1 MQFTA
6 EPLLDEEGVPLAV
19 LTADTQAAIDELRA
33 AARAAAE
40 ASRAPSSERA
50 YAADWRRRHEA
61 EFSKHVKD
69 RRIGSR
75 IEQTTSDRIIFC
87 SKTGF
92 GSQGAS
98 RATVAPRVGTHQVDW
113 RLPLGNGGAR
123 SRSIPAAPDPC
134 RRSSL
139 AAAAQRAFR

>member
-87 SKTGF
+87 SKTEF

-98 RATVAPRVGTHQVDW
+98 RAR
-113 RLPLGNGGAR
+113 RLPPGWEHIRLTGDYHWETAALG
-123 SRSIPAAPDPC
+123 PDQFRPL
-134 RRSSL
+134 RTRADDL
-139 AAAAQRAFR
+139 A

>member
-33 AARAAAE
+33 AARAAAAE

-50 YAADWRRRHEA
+50 YAADWSRRHEA

-69 RRIGSR
+69 RRIGSESNKQR
-75 IEQTTSDRIIFC
+75 PI
-87 SKTGF
+87 
-92 GSQGAS
+92 GSS
-98 RATVAPRVGTHQVDW
+98 P
-113 RLPLGNGGAR
+113 
-123 SRSIPAAPDPC
+123 
-134 RRSSL
+134 
-139 AAAAQRAFR
+139 AQRPGSDPKAPVARDGCPQGGNTSG